1 VESLLVLPFTMTKS
15 VVSQSSIRDLPEEL
29 GQLFESRLAL
39 CLTRQKWA
47 SHHPDVTVMCELF
60 QGRASTTFLIQVI
73 VHRIAGSVVQ
83 GLQIERMQG
92 LENRCKRMGT

>member
-1 VESLLVLPFTMTKS
+1 
-15 VVSQSSIRDLPEEL
+15 VVSHLQGL
-29 GQLFESRLAL
+29 GTCPLVRVY
-39 CLTRQKWA
+39 A
-47 SHHPDVTVMCELF
+47 SLVRKGHHPDVTVMCELF
-60 QGRASTTFLIQVI
+60 QGRASITFLIQVI